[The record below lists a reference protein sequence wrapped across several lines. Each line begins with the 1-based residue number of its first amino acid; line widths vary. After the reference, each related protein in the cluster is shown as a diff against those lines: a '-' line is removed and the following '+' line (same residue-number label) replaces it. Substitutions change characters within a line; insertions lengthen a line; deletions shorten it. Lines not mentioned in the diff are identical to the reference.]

1 MPIVG
6 TLCRVFPFAMHAL
19 ESDKLHGC
27 FGLVCRRFCHHH
39 SQPNYDENKENS
51 EGTWNCFISDKS
63 SKMCCEKIS
72 NKISNKS
79 SNKQQQLEEQWQA
92 STRAA
97 KRAVT
102 RIPTR
107 RYKSNSNSNK
117 RSNKNKSITQAT
129 SQTFSWCLV
138 AKWWPGCFQILC
150 QNFKLFR
157 RARPAVKSRG
167 LWMLRMPM
175 CVPSTTG
182 FVGPW

>member
-1 MPIVG
+1 MDV
-6 TLCRVFPFAMHAL
+6 LDLFVADFAIII
-19 ESDKLHGC
+19 
-27 FGLVCRRFCHHH
+27 
-39 SQPNYDENKENS
+39 PNPAMMKIRKTRS
-51 EGTWNCFISDKS
+51 GTWDCFISDKS

-79 SNKQQQLEEQWQA
+79 NNKQQQLEEQWQA

-97 KRAVT
+97 AKRAKT
-102 RIPTR
+102 RISTR

-117 RSNKNKSITQAT
+117 RSNKNKSITQVT

-167 LWMLRMPM
+167 LWMLRMSM
-175 CVPSTTG
+175 RVQSTTG
-182 FVGPW
+182 FVGPWQSHLNFYVLFPELVF